1 MTLQTDYAS
10 DAGRWAAVAARDRG
24 ADGRFFYGVRTT
36 GIVCRPGCASRRPRR
51 HNVVF
56 FDSLAAAVA
65 QGFRLCKRCRP
76 ANAAAGCAP
85 RAVID
90 ACRLIETRETVPA
103 LADLAGALDIS
114 ASKLHRLFRST
125 LGITPKE
132 YAEGLKAGR
141 FRRVLERGGSVT
153 EAVYEA
159 GYGSASR
166 AYERAPE
173 HLGMTPG
180 AYRKRGRG
188 VEVRFA
194 TARCR
199 LGAVAVAATPRGVC
213 AVELG
218 DSRREL
224 ARRIRDRFS
233 GASRVEEGGP
243 LTGWVADIVHQIDS
257 PGYVA
262 GVPLDIQS
270 TAFQLKVWRALRDI
284 PPGETRSYAEVARQ
298 IGQPRAARAVA
309 RACASNELAV
319 VVPCHRVV
327 RSDGELSGYRWGE
340 ARKRALLD
348 DEAGAGG

>member
-1 MTLQTDYAS
+1 MTLETDYAS
-10 DAGRWAAVAARDRG
+10 DAGRWAAVTARDQG
-24 ADGRFFYGVRTT
+24 ADGRFFYGVCTT

-51 HNVVF
+51 RNVVF

-76 ANAAAGCAP
+76 ASGTAG
-85 RAVID
+85 RASRPVVD
-90 ACRLIETRETVPA
+90 ACRLIESRDPPPR
-103 LADLAGALDIS
+103 LAELAGELDMS
-114 ASKLHRLFRST
+114 TSRLHRLFRRT

-141 FRRVLERGGSVT
+141 FRRVLEEGGSVT
-153 EAVYEA
+153 DAVYEA

-166 AYERAPE
+166 AYDRAAG

-180 AYRKRGRG
+180 TYRERGRG
-188 VEVRFA
+188 VDVRFA
-194 TARCR
+194 TATCR

-224 ARRIRDRFS
+224 ASRIRARFS
-233 GASRVEEGGP
+233 GASRLDEGGA
-243 LTGWVADIVHQIDS
+243 LAGWIADIVRQIDS
-257 PGYVA
+257 PGHVA
-262 GVPLDIQS
+262 GVPLDIQG
-270 TAFQLKVWRALRDI
+270 TAFQLKVWRALREI
-284 PPGETRSYAEVARQ
+284 PCGETRSYAEVARG

-327 RSDGELSGYRWGE
+327 RSDGAVSGYRWGE

-348 DEAGAGG
+348 DEAGAAE